1 VNTSTGG
8 VIRPLW
14 GGYLALSIRIIIIHI
29 NSFGDDD
36 SVLLAIRLSCI
47 LTVHSLRIAALIA
60 HPSGLLAKVG
70 GGAQT
75 PQVTRLVL
83 LVSHWALYKTEIAS
97 QMCDSHTR
105 QTD

>member
-1 VNTSTGG
+1 MG
-8 VIRPLW
+8 

-70 GGAQT
+70 GGGADSSGHT
-75 PQVTRLVL
+75 PGTSRITLGSV
-83 LVSHWALYKTEIAS
+83 
-97 QMCDSHTR
+97 
-105 QTD
+105 